1 VNDYL
6 RDRVTLAVGDH
17 YLIEH
22 EIGRGGM
29 AVVYRATDLRLHR
42 QVAIKVLPPDVAFN
56 SDVKV
61 RFIREAQTAAQLS
74 HPNIV
79 PIYAVDERE
88 STNLV
93 YFVMSL
99 VDGESLGVRLAREGA
114 WPVDRTVRVLRDVA
128 DALAYAH
135 ARGVVHRDI
144 KPDNILI
151 DRASGRPLV
160 TDFGIARAAAG
171 ETRLTVTGVA
181 VGTPA
186 YMSPEQALGER
197 EVDGRSDL
205 YSLAVVGY
213 HMLVGETP
221 FKAANTPAMLVKHV
235 SEHPRPIRERRPDV
249 PSYLAVAID
258 RALSK
263 KPDDRF
269 ADAAEFRDAL
279 DGANIAPP
287 RQAPPQQRARTH
299 GEEFRAGMESF
310 AAGAPDPLRIGLSI
324 GGPLQPIQPQQ
335 PYPAPPPGL
344 SRRELRH
351 WYKSQ
356 RRLALA
362 QQLSAVGNVGLVMN
376 DQVMWPK
383 KYDGFDERP
392 LEDRVI
398 SFRRSVVGWAA
409 WSFILFGINVATH
422 GPPWF
427 FIPSAVMM
435 LGVLKKGG
443 SIWSDGVGPLEAFRK
458 GIRKKI
464 RAEHGDAALSPSS
477 VASAAP
483 LAPIIPRVTPEQ
495 AAAQLAPPEV
505 LASAHGEVVRRAA
518 ADRMLMQDIAAALG
532 PVERSMIP
540 DIGPTIDAL
549 AQRVG
554 SVATTLYRLDAD
566 VSGAS
571 LGSLDARIASMQT
584 EPETAERE
592 RRLSLLQRQRA
603 SLHDLL
609 ERRRSL
615 SNQLESASLMLQNLK
630 LDLLKLRS
638 SGLGTEIENQSS
650 ATQEARALSREIG
663 HVVQAAEDLRKL

>member
-17 YLIEH
+17 YLIEN

-56 SDVKV
+56 GDVKE

-79 PIYAVDERE
+79 PIYSVDEKE
-88 STNLV
+88 SANLV
-93 YFVMSL
+93 YFVMAL
-99 VDGESLGVRLAREGA
+99 IDGESLGVRLAREGA

-151 DRASGRPLV
+151 DRASGRPMV

-197 EVDGRSDL
+197 EIDGRSDL

-235 SEHPRPIRERRPDV
+235 SERPRPIRDRRGDV
-249 PSYLAVAID
+249 PSYLAVSID
-258 RALSK
+258 RALAK
-263 KPDDRF
+263 KPEDRF
-269 ADAAEFRDAL
+269 SDAAEFRDAL

-287 RQAPPQQRARTH
+287 PRSQTRGEQHRAAAAATFAPL
-299 GEEFRAGMESF
+299 S
-310 AAGAPDPLRIGLSI
+310 GLSI
-324 GGPLQPIQPQQ
+324 NIGSGPSVPDVPE
-335 PYPAPPPGL
+335 PFPAPPAGL

-351 WYKSQ
+351 WYKAQ

-376 DQVMWPK
+376 DHVVWPK
-383 KYDGFDERP
+383 RHEGFDERP

-398 SFRRSVVGWAA
+398 AFRRSVVSWGA
-409 WSFILFGINVATH
+409 WTTIFFGINVATNGH
-422 GPPWF
+422 VPWF
-427 FIPSAVMM
+427 FLPSAFMM
-435 LGVLKKGG
+435 LDVLRKGG
-443 SIWSDGVGPLEAFRK
+443 SIWSDGVGPLDAFRK
-458 GIRKKI
+458 GIRKKL
-464 RAEHGDAALSPSS
+464 RAEHGDAALSPTNRGGSG
-477 VASAAP
+477 APAAMAAP
-483 LAPIIPRVTPEQ
+483 RITPEQ
-495 AAAQLAPPEV
+495 AAAQLAPADV
-505 LASAHGEVVRRAA
+505 LAGPHGEAVRRAA
-518 ADRMLMQDIAAALG
+518 ADRLLMRDISNALG
-532 PVERSMIP
+532 PIERSMIP

-549 AQRVG
+549 AERVG
-554 SVATTLYRLDAD
+554 SVATTLHRLDAD

-584 EPETAERE
+584 EPETGERE

-615 SNQLESASLMLQNLK
+615 ANQLESASLMLQNLK